1 MRPYLL
7 MLGGAFSFAVM
18 GALTHAVKDDC
29 DWQLIALSRSL
40 IAATIAGLLVI
51 WERSSFVVFRPP
63 TLWIRSLAGS
73 ASVLFNFY
81 ALTRLPI
88 ADALTLTN
96 MFPVWIAVLS
106 WPVLGKFPEKD
117 VWLGIG
123 CGIVGVFVMQ
133 QPYLAEGNLGTLAA
147 VSGSVTSA
155 IALMGLH
162 RLRHITPNAVV
173 VHFSTVSVLTIL
185 LLLCYQPAA
194 HSLSEQLRMPAGAWI
209 RLICVG
215 LAATTGQ
222 MLLTRAF
229 AAGAPARLSVV
240 GLSQVAF
247 AMIFDV
253 VLWHRGFNRH
263 SLIGMFL
270 IMVPTAWLMLRKA
283 KAATT
288 EVDLAETTPT
298 QGDKDVKGETN
309 L

>member
-40 IAATIAGLLVI
+40 IAATIAGLLVL
-51 WERSSFVVFRPP
+51 WERRSFVILRPG

-73 ASVLFNFY
+73 ASVLCNFY

-106 WPVLGKFPEKD
+106 WPILGKFPERD
-117 VWLGIG
+117 VWLGVI
-123 CGIVGVFVMQ
+123 CGVLGVYVMQ

-185 LLLCYQPAA
+185 LLLYFRPAD
-194 HSLSEQLRMPAGAWI
+194 HTLSEQLQMPAAAWV
-209 RLICVG
+209 RLVCVG

-229 AAGAPARLSVV
+229 AAGAPARLSVI
-240 GLSQVAF
+240 GLSQVGF

-253 VLWHRGFNRH
+253 VLWQRAFNPH

-270 IMVPTAWLMLRKA
+270 VMGPTAWLMLRKA
-283 KAATT
+283 RSDSAAKSSGTAAPSDPAPI
-288 EVDLAETTPT
+288 EVSEP
-298 QGDKDVKGETN
+298 
-309 L
+309 